1 MKKSRYTEGQI
12 VKALKE
18 ENGRSAWTLVVNL
31 ASTNRP
37 STIGR
42 RSMLA

>member
-1 MKKSRYTEGQI
+1 MKKADTPREP
-12 VKALKE
+12 LKKKKMADL
-18 ENGRSAWTLVVNL
+18 SWTLVVNL

-42 RSMLA
+42 RSMPA